1 MTARAARWASGLFP
15 CRAARIDG
23 TSGSSRRRNSAS
35 GWPSRVASRG
45 GGMGSSFAWPL
56 ATPGP
61 IARAM
66 AKVTPMRA
74 VHRIETNE
82 RGTARAP
89 IAAFA
94 TLSVSPEIAGQ
105 DSAHSGAC
113 APPQLESNG
122 DNGCAGWTPGG
133 PRPPCYKAPPLAVHR
148 RQSRSVPRPRRMQSL
163 TILPESPAPEPARH
177 RLPAWLKR
185 SLPRGNENFFT
196 YTLLRDLGLET
207 VCENARCPNRP
218 ECYSRRTAT
227 FMILGN
233 VCTRPCGFCSVPR
246 GETLD
251 VEADEPV
258 RVAEAAARLGL
269 RHVVITSVTRDD
281 LPDGGA
287 DHFYRCVLTVRER
300 TGAAVEVLTPDL
312 VGDPAAI
319 DRVLDA
325 RPEVFNH
332 NLETVPRL
340 YRKVR
345 GKADYRRSLDLL
357 RRVKLRAPEVVTK
370 SGLMLGI
377 GETVAELFDVFADL
391 RETGCD
397 VLTLGQYLAPTLKH
411 IPVARF
417 LPPAE
422 FDAIAR
428 QARNFGFKQV
438 VAGPFVRSSYH
449 AEEMVPG
456 SEGP

>member
-1 MTARAARWASGLFP
+1 
-15 CRAARIDG
+15 
-23 TSGSSRRRNSAS
+23 
-35 GWPSRVASRG
+35 
-45 GGMGSSFAWPL
+45 
-56 ATPGP
+56 
-61 IARAM
+61 
-66 AKVTPMRA
+66 
-74 VHRIETNE
+74 
-82 RGTARAP
+82 
-89 IAAFA
+89 
-94 TLSVSPEIAGQ
+94 
-105 DSAHSGAC
+105 
-113 APPQLESNG
+113 
-122 DNGCAGWTPGG
+122 
-133 PRPPCYKAPPLAVHR
+133 
-148 RQSRSVPRPRRMQSL
+148 MQSL
-163 TILPESPAPEPARH
+163 TILTDQPATADPPRH

-196 YTLLRDLGLET
+196 DTLLRDLNLET

-227 FMILGN
+227 FMVLGN

-246 GETLD
+246 GETLELED
-251 VEADEPV
+251 DEPE

-287 DHFYRCVLTVRER
+287 DHFARCVVAVRER
-300 TGAAVEVLTPDL
+300 TGAAVEVLTPDFL
-312 VGDPAAI
+312 GNNAAI
-319 DRVLDA
+319 DRVIDVQ
-325 RPEVFNH
+325 PEVYNH

-345 GKADYRRSLDLL
+345 GKANYRRSLNLL
-357 RRVKLRAPEVVTK
+357 HRVKKRAPDMVTK

-391 RETGCD
+391 RAIGCD

-422 FDAIAR
+422 FDDIAR
-428 QARNFGFKQV
+428 RARLLGFQQV

-449 AEEMVPG
+449 ADEMVPG
-456 SEGP
+456 SS